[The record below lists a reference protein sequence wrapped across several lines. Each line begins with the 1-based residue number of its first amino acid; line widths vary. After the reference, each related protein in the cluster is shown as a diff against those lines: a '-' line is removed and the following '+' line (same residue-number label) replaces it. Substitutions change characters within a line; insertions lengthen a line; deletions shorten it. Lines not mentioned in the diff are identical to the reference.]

1 MLERDDPLEEVE
13 ELSGVVEG
21 APTPG
26 RRLEEGW
33 LEVYEPL
40 EPPPTR
46 PLCLCLAPPDV
57 LLPVPLEEEDSFSSA
72 LSRPSPGLRLLDSVC
87 FW

>member
-1 MLERDDPLEEVE
+1 MPLLVLERDDPLEEVE

-46 PLCLCLAPPDV
+46 LLCLCLAPPDV
-57 LLPVPLEEEDSFSSA
+57 LLPVPVEEEESFS
-72 LSRPSPGLRLLDSVC
+72 LRLSFILE
-87 FW
+87 FLA